1 MLVDELLGS
10 PTQKEEGQQKNPSL
24 GKTAKSRQSEPILG
38 KQRTA
43 AEGTSK
49 LYQPTAPEKPSVR
62 EELKEIQAA
71 RKKEA
76 EAPSRNEPA
85 KDTRN
90 KNQKPLQHKQ
100 PQAKRKPKKPKE
112 R

>member
-1 MLVDELLGS
+1 MDELLGN
-10 PTQKEEGQQKNPSL
+10 PVQKEEGQQQNPSL
-24 GKTAKSRQSEPILG
+24 AKTEKSRQSEPTLK

-49 LYQPTAPEKPSVR
+49 LYQPATPEKPSVR
-62 EELKEIQAA
+62 GELKEIQAA

-76 EAPSRNEPA
+76 DAPSRGEPA
-85 KDTRN
+85 KDT
-90 KNQKPLQHKQ
+90 KSKSQKPLQHKQ
-100 PQAKRKPKKPKE
+100 PQAKRKPKE